1 MKRLNLL
8 KEFPHY
14 YSSKEAPEVINIAAA
29 KFVSITAQGS
39 FIDRIYYDRIE
50 ALKLTVNA
58 IKESYENSP
67 QAFDIP
73 PMEALYWYDKKK
85 YGTISISKLFDSHP
99 LREIHYRLMFRVPE
113 YVTAQDIIKVKKT
126 VSWPYQELAS
136 DAEMFEYNEGRCIQ
150 MYHLGPFIYE
160 GDTLRKLESYVNKNH
175 LVKNGLHHEIYLID
189 FTKVKS
195 QEGLRT
201 ILREPVKQKGIL

>member
-14 YSSKEAPEVINIAAA
+14 YSSKEVPEFVDVEAA
-29 KFVSITAQGS
+29 KFVSITAKGS

-58 IKESYENSP
+58 VKRFYEDSQ

-73 PMEALYWYDKKK
+73 PMEALYWYDEKK
-85 YGTISISKLFDSHP
+85 YGTISISQLYESYP
-99 LREIHYRLMFRVPE
+99 LSEIQYRLMFRVPE
-113 YVTAQDIIKVKKT
+113 YVTAQDMVKAKKT
-126 VSWPYQELAS
+126 VSEPYHELAS
-136 DAEMFEYNEGRCIQ
+136 HAEMFEYNEGRCVQ

-160 GDTLRKLESYVNKNH
+160 GDTLRKLENFVDKNH
-175 LVKNGLHHEIYLID
+175 LVKNGLHHEIYLVD
-189 FTKVKS
+189 FSKVKY